1 MPGAS
6 FKRSVEK
13 DVAELEFVAVN
24 LHLQRMAVSSDP
36 PTSPGAYPCVCVCL
50 LVFSGIWTTAQGT
63 KPKQERESWNVFL
76 CTSQYGCVCL
86 TLVCAVVDMCA
97 NSFAVRGPA

>member
-36 PTSPGAYPCVCVCL
+36 PTSPGAYPCVCECL

-63 KPKQERESWNVFL
+63 KPKQDNIPGERILECVFVYF
-76 CTSQYGCVCL
+76 SVWVCL
-86 TLVCAVVDMCA
+86 FNTC
-97 NSFAVRGPA
+97 VRCG